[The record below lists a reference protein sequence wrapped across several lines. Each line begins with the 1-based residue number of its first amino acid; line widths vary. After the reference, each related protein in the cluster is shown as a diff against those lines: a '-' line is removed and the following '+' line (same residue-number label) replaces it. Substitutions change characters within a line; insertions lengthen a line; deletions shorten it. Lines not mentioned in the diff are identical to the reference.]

1 MKKSNV
7 KREKS
12 HKECG
17 SKSCIFCSN
26 RAIGRRKRING
37 IVLFM
42 MTLLLIGGWKWDAIS
57 AAGLEQTTEEPSVEL
72 KHVHTGEEG
81 ACFEE
86 VHIPCDGWVYP
97 SYIDDAGRQVY
108 VCVECPRFYYE
119 DDVPNTCEG
128 SWETQMTCE
137 LSALGRFAIRKS
149 GEGENAA
156 LEARIEDKN
165 AAITDYSIRWNASGA
180 EKISDGSR
188 MPLKA
193 NRTYTATLRWYD
205 GKAGTW
211 QEETLSYTE
220 LSVPIAI
227 RYLDGETLLQEKK
240 IAYGADLPGISVPE
254 KTGYTFRGFFRGE
267 TMYYDAEGAAVYGD
281 TEFSD
286 TTLNLQARWEAKTY
300 CLWYGS
306 DEDGDGLPDESI
318 VVTYGEDIPEL
329 TARQSEE
336 RKGYHFEGSTY
347 KGQRLIDADGHST
360 RKWEWDPEG
369 NVVLD
374 TVWEA
379 DAYTVYYG
387 EDADEDGMPDQSF
400 EVRYGEVYNAVN
412 VPGLSEYE
420 EFCGYRLGDDLVFDE
435 NGKPVGTWKWTVE
448 QPVLKMDVKEIPLP
462 EPEEESVS
470 ENELTEAEE
479 AVETEEENTEPED
492 ETVVSENRVEPVTED
507 EVSPGA
513 EEETEAEEVE
523 AVEELEEEE
532 TETEEEGANDA
543 PDDGQEEPGSEES
556 EDTAE
561 TVSAAAKEETTPAP
575 TLPPEPTPEPT
586 PTPAPTPEL
595 PVLVEEPVFDSEPD
609 DAAVADAEETAS
621 ETFRLPE
628 IQDNTD
634 AFRRSADP
642 TQQEEVSPGATEE
655 SEIVQEIPAVR
666 ALPTTQ
672 PVGQLTEE
680 VVPDLLV
687 MPEIEEKPRHRSAA
701 AVVGT
706 AMAVTGGCL
715 GGIAGIYAGLV
726 YLFAMAEV
734 FTICTDGRKKRLG
747 KLHIRTEAGRAFSVT
762 LGREILEQCE
772 TDRICIRL
780 SRAFVRGNRNR
791 DLIIKMREKSRSC
804 YITREIYA
812 DLIE

>member
-1 MKKSNV
+1 
-7 KREKS
+7 
-12 HKECG
+12 
-17 SKSCIFCSN
+17 
-26 RAIGRRKRING
+26 
-37 IVLFM
+37 
-42 MTLLLIGGWKWDAIS
+42 
-57 AAGLEQTTEEPSVEL
+57 
-72 KHVHTGEEG
+72 
-81 ACFEE
+81 
-86 VHIPCDGWVYP
+86 
-97 SYIDDAGRQVY
+97 
-108 VCVECPRFYYE
+108 
-119 DDVPNTCEG
+119 
-128 SWETQMTCE
+128 
-137 LSALGRFAIRKS
+137 
-149 GEGENAA
+149 
-156 LEARIEDKN
+156 
-165 AAITDYSIRWNASGA
+165 
-180 EKISDGSR
+180 

-306 DEDGDGLPDESI
+306 DEDGDGLPDQSI

-336 RKGYHFEGSTY
+336 RKGYHFEGYTY

-412 VPGLSEYE
+412 VPELSEYE

-448 QPVLKMDVKEIPLP
+448 QPVLKMDVKEIPMP

-479 AVETEEENTEPED
+479 PVETEEESTEPED
-492 ETVVSENRVEPVTED
+492 ETVVSENRVEPMTED

-523 AVEELEEEE
+523 TEEAEAGEDS
-532 TETEEEGANDA
+532 ETEE
-543 PDDGQEEPGSEES
+543 
-556 EDTAE
+556 T
-561 TVSAAAKEETTPAP
+561 
-575 TLPPEPTPEPT
+575 PT

-595 PVLVEEPVFDSEPD
+595 PVLVEEPVFDPEPD

-628 IQDNTD
+628 IQDNTE

-680 VVPDLLV
+680 VVPDLPV

-772 TDRICIRL
+772 TDQICIRL